1 MTSALERPRQIIN
14 EIGTLQKQI
23 DRQIVSLRRSDRW
36 PLGIL
41 DETRAKYHQEASQKA
56 QAAYGRKL
64 ELASELR
71 YSQSLAAQELASF
84 HDMHM
89 KQTRRAVTAKDFVM
103 VCWFW
108 SSQSM
113 EYSKKRL
120 HLLENPSCA

>member
-71 YSQSLAAQELASF
+71 YSQSVAAQELASF

-89 KQTRRAVTAKDFVM
+89 KQTRRAVRDLARRQVIVEKDRLEGM
-103 VCWFW
+103 
-108 SSQSM
+108 
-113 EYSKKRL
+113 KRAL
-120 HLLENPSCA
+120 KGIRGG